1 MLLYHFCETLL
12 SNAYTLQRHVSTF
25 HGSYACDTC
34 EKTFG
39 DLSVYSNHR
48 HSCKSLCKYCD
59 LELTNINETNEHI
72 ATQHQDKK
80 FQCTKCRKKF
90 TAKRNLKKHVQH
102 CRSLVSTLLLYST
115 KVLTFFSWT
124 MFHRN

>member
-1 MLLYHFCETLL
+1 MKQNRAYNHANNKTLIL
-12 SNAYTLQRHVSTF
+12 KIVQAKVNV
-25 HGSYACDTC
+25 
-34 EKTFG
+34 
-39 DLSVYSNHR
+39 
-48 HSCKSLCKYCD
+48 KSKIIPIID
-59 LELTNINETNEHI
+59 IAANRSASIVTNINETNEHI

-80 FQCTKCRKKF
+80 FQCTKWKKKF

-102 CRSLVSTLLLYST
+102 CRSLVSALLYST